1 MNQQNGL
8 NDLLENDKDGVRL
21 VFQFIK
27 NNENLVNNFIQ
38 IFQSY
43 LHKKYDFELS
53 KKITIQEVFQAHFVF
68 ID

>member
-43 LHKKYDFELS
+43 LHNKYDFDL
-53 KKITIQEVFQAHFVF
+53 
-68 ID
+68 